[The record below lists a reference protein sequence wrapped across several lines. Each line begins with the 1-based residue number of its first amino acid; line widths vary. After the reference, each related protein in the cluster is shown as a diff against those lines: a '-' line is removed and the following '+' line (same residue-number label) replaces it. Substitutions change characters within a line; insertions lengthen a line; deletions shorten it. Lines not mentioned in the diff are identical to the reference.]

1 MVHAIQN
8 QRLIARKK
16 IEKSKFRD
24 KLIPSLIIGFKLVI
38 TQLFFIWLIITF
50 MD

>member
-1 MVHAIQN
+1 MIQAIQN

-24 KLIPSLIIGFKLVI
+24 KLIPTLIIGSKLVI

-50 MD
+50 ID

>member
-8 QRLIARKK
+8 QRLIARNK
-16 IEKSKFRD
+16 IEKSKFRG
-24 KLIPSLIIGFKLVI
+24 KLSVSLIIGFKLVI

>member
-24 KLIPSLIIGFKLVI
+24 KLSTSLIIGFKLVI

>member
-8 QRLIARKK
+8 QRLIARKE

-24 KLIPSLIIGFKLVI
+24 KLSAYLIIGFKLVI

>member
-24 KLIPSLIIGFKLVI
+24 KLIPSLIISFKLVI
-38 TQLFFIWLIITF
+38 KKLFFIWLIITF

>member
-8 QRLIARKK
+8 QRLIARKN

-24 KLIPSLIIGFKLVI
+24 KLITSLIIGFKLVI
-38 TQLFFIWLIITF
+38 T
-50 MD
+50 